1 MDGARP
7 RALGAATGAGTA
19 RKPVGNRPSGS
30 DAEAADQPLVA
41 DGLLERCP
49 YRTSPVRHEYVLT
62 ERGRSPR
69 PVIVALVDSTTGQEA
84 EPVVVGA
91 RTGERLDDS
100 EAYVFT
106 AGPAAS
112 AAMRRRYEEWGRA

>member
-1 MDGARP
+1 M
-7 RALGAATGAGTA
+7 
-19 RKPVGNRPSGS
+19 
-30 DAEAADQPLVA
+30 
-41 DGLLERCP
+41 
-49 YRTSPVRHEYVLT
+49 
-62 ERGRSPR
+62 
-69 PVIVALVDSTTGQEA
+69 IVALVDFTTGQEA

-112 AAMRRRYEEWGRA
+112 AAMRGGGTRRGGGRRALAAARSA